1 MKSNNLLDEDANI
14 LAVFSFGA
22 FILEADETGVQY
34 YSFEERKLHVEIISY
49 LMVGAIIISL
59 LYLIWMRRAILKYA
73 LEMDQE
79 SYTPSDF
86 CLMGSNMY
94 FDSYDPQDME

>member
-1 MKSNNLLDEDANI
+1 
-14 LAVFSFGA
+14 
-22 FILEADETGVQY
+22 
-34 YSFEERKLHVEIISY
+34 
-49 LMVGAIIISL
+49 MVGAIIISL